1 MGLPSGSDV
10 KEPACNAGDL
20 GSIPGLERSP
30 GGGHGNPLQYSCLE
44 NPLMRGAWWAI
55 VHRVAE
61 SDTTEATEHMLHM
74 ASLVTSFRPGEFFS
88 PHNCMSQVL
97 VIKFRTY
104 IPIGSVSL
112 ERANTN
118 NTKTHIILYFL
129 LYVHVKKFS
138 RCQKRS
144 IGNFPWENPWTWGG
158 GQGTEGWL

>member
-1 MGLPSGSDV
+1 MG
-10 KEPACNAGDL
+10 KESRFSAGDTS
-20 GSIPGLERSP
+20 SIPGLERSP
-30 GGGHGNPLQYSCLE
+30 GGGHGNLLQYSCLE

-74 ASLVTSFRPGEFFS
+74 ASLVTNFRPGEFFS

-138 RCQKRS
+138 QCQKRS